1 MPEVEKILYNNIV
14 RNIVIRRYSK
24 MKINPVVIKALKEN
38 RPVVAL
44 ESTIISH
51 GMPYPKNVET
61 ALKVEQVIRDHGAVP
76 ATIGIIDGEPI
87 VGMTPEEIEQFGKRK
102 GVLKVSRR
110 DLPVVYAKK
119 LWGATTVA
127 TTMIIANQAGIEVF
141 VTGGIGGV
149 HRGAQETFDISAD
162 LQELAK
168 TNVTVVCAGAKA
180 ILDLP
185 LTLEYLETMGV
196 PVLGFKTEE
205 LPAFYNSHSGLKVDY
220 KVESAEEMARI
231 IKSKRE
237 NNLVGGILLTNPIPV
252 EYEMKKEVI
261 DNAIAT
267 ALARMDKEGVKGK
280 ECTPY
285 LLKTIVEL
293 TGGDS
298 LESNIKLVLNNA
310 AVGSEVAK
318 EYCKLRK

>member
-1 MPEVEKILYNNIV
+1 
-14 RNIVIRRYSK
+14 
-24 MKINPVVIKALKEN
+24 MKINPEVQEALRSNK
-38 RPVVAL
+38 PVVAL

-61 ALKVEQVIRDHGAVP
+61 ALRVEKMIKDHGAVP

-87 VGMTPEEIEQFGKRK
+87 VGMTPAEIELFGKTK
-102 GVLKVSRR
+102 GIAKASRR
-110 DLPVVYAKK
+110 DLPVIYAKK
-119 LWGATTVA
+119 LWAATTVA
-127 TTMIIANQAGIEVF
+127 STMIIAAQAGIEVF

-149 HRGAQETFDISAD
+149 HRGAQETMDISAD

-196 PVLGFKTEE
+196 PVLGFQTKE
-205 LPAFYNSHSGLKVDY
+205 LPAFYTRHSGLKVDY
-220 KVESAEEMARI
+220 EINDYQEAAKI
-231 IKSKRE
+231 ILEKRN
-237 NNLVGGILLTNPIPV
+237 NNLQGGILITNPIP
-252 EYEMKKEVI
+252 EKYAMDDKI
-261 DNAIAT
+261 INNAIEK
-267 ALARMDKEGVKGK
+267 ALKMAEEQGIKGK
-280 ECTPY
+280 ETTPF

-298 LESNIKLVLNNA
+298 LESNIQLVLNNA
-310 AVGSEVAK
+310 AVGAEIAK
-318 EYCKLRK
+318 EVCKQK

>member
-1 MPEVEKILYNNIV
+1 MI
-14 RNIVIRRYSK
+14 
-24 MKINPVVIKALKEN
+24 KINPEVVKALKEN
-38 RPVVAL
+38 KPVVAL

-61 ALKVEQVIRDHGAVP
+61 ALRVEQTIRDNGAIP
-76 ATIGIIDGEPI
+76 ATIGIIDGVPV

-102 GVLKVSRR
+102 GVLKASRR

-119 LWGATTVA
+119 LWAATTVA

-149 HRGAQETFDISAD
+149 HRGAEKTMDISAD

-196 PVLGFKTEE
+196 PVLGFGTSE
-205 LPAFYNSHSGLKVDY
+205 LPAFYTAHSGLKVDY
-220 KVESAEEMARI
+220 EIENYEVAAKV
-231 IKSKRE
+231 IKEKRD
-237 NNLVGGILLTNPIPV
+237 NNLQGGILITNPIP
-252 EYEMKKEVI
+252 EQYAMDPKVI
-261 DNAIAT
+261 HDAIEK
-267 ALARMDKEGVKGK
+267 ALKDAEEQGIKGK
-280 ECTPY
+280 ETTPF

-298 LESNIKLVLNNA
+298 LESNIALVLNNA
-310 AVGSEVAK
+310 KVGANIAK
-318 EYCKLRK
+318 EYCKIK

>member
-1 MPEVEKILYNNIV
+1 
-14 RNIVIRRYSK
+14 
-24 MKINPVVIKALKEN
+24 MKINPEVLEALKN
-38 RPVVAL
+38 NKPVVAL

-61 ALKVEQVIRDHGAVP
+61 ALRVEKVLRDCDVVP

-87 VGMTPEEIEQFGKRK
+87 VGMTPDEIELFGKTK
-102 GVLKVSRR
+102 GIAKASRR
-110 DLPVVYAKK
+110 DLPVIYAKK
-119 LWGATTVA
+119 LWAATTVA
-127 TTMIIANQAGIEVF
+127 STMIIAAQAGIEVF

-149 HRGAQETFDISAD
+149 HRGAQETMDISAD

-196 PVLGFKTEE
+196 PVLGFQTKE
-205 LPAFYNSHSGLKVDY
+205 LPAFYTRRSGLKVDY
-220 KVESAEEMARI
+220 EIQDCQEAAKI
-231 IKSKRE
+231 ILEKRK
-237 NNLVGGILLTNPIPV
+237 NALQGGILITNPIP
-252 EYEMKKEVI
+252 EKYAMDDNI
-261 DNAIAT
+261 INNAIEK
-267 ALARMDKEGVKGK
+267 ALKMADEQGIKGK
-280 ECTPY
+280 ETTPF

-298 LESNIKLVLNNA
+298 LESNIQLVLNNA
-310 AVGSEVAK
+310 AVGAEIAK
-318 EYCKLRK
+318 EVCKLK

>member
-1 MPEVEKILYNNIV
+1 
-14 RNIVIRRYSK
+14 
-24 MKINPVVIKALKEN
+24 MKINPNVLKAIKEN

-61 ALKVEQVIRDHGAVP
+61 ALKVEEVIRSYGVEP

-87 VGMTPEEIEQFGKRK
+87 IGMTPEEIEQFGKRA

-127 TTMIIANQAGIEVF
+127 TTMILANQAGIEVF

-149 HRGAQETFDISAD
+149 HRGATETMDISAD

-196 PVLGFKTEE
+196 PVLGYKTEE

-220 KVESAEEMARI
+220 KVDSAKEVAEI
-231 IKSKRE
+231 IKAKRD
-237 NNLVGGILLTNPIPV
+237 NKLQGGILLTNPIPTQ
-252 EYEMKKEVI
+252 YEMKKEVI
-261 DNAIAT
+261 DKAIDD
-267 ALARMDKEGVKGK
+267 ALNEMNEKGIKGK
-280 ECTPY
+280 ECTPF
-285 LLKTIVEL
+285 LLAKIASI

-310 AVGSEVAK
+310 AVGSQIAIEYAK
-318 EYCKLRK
+318 IK

>member
-1 MPEVEKILYNNIV
+1 
-14 RNIVIRRYSK
+14 
-24 MKINPVVIKALKEN
+24 MKINPEVSKALKEN

-61 ALKVEQVIRDHGAVP
+61 ALKVEEVIRSHGAVP

-87 VGMTPEEIEQFGKRK
+87 VGMTPEEIEEFGKRK

-127 TTMIIANQAGIEVF
+127 TTMILANQAGIEVF

-196 PVLGFKTEE
+196 PVLGYQTEE

-220 KVESAEEMARI
+220 RVENAKEMALI

-237 NNLVGGILLTNPIPV
+237 NNLVGGILLTNPIPAQ
-252 EYEMKKEVI
+252 YEMKKEVI
-261 DNAIAT
+261 DHAINT
-267 ALARMDKEGVKGK
+267 ALESMKKEGIKGK

-310 AVGSEVAK
+310 AVGAEVAK
-318 EYCKLRK
+318 EYCKIK